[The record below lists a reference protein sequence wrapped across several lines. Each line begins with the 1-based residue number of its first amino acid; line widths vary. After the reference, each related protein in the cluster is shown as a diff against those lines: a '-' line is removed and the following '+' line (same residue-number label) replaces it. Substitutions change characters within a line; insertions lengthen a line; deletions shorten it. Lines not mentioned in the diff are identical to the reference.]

1 MLLGGKASARRRR
14 GLAVVRKH
22 FENHRPAEPQ
32 RTRTLRPIGNHFLGQ
47 DLENPDAKTIERHA
61 HTLKSS
67 AATLGAMGLRDQCRD
82 LEDAASIGN
91 LGGAAERIQAIQDEY
106 ATVSREL
113 QAILDGE

>member
-1 MLLGGKASARRRR
+1 MPVIDRNILQPLVDLSRECGEDILGSAIRAFLEDAPPRIE
-14 GLAVVRKH
+14 A
-22 FENHRPAEPQ
+22 
-32 RTRTLRPIGNHFLGQ
+32 LGQ